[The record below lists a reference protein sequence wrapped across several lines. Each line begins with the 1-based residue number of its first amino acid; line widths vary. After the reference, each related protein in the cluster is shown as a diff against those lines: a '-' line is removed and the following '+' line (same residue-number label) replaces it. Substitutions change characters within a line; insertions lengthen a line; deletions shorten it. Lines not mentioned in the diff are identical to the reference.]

1 MLAIVAQI
9 SPKSQKPFSP
19 SLLGGFLKEK
29 APTHLSQNN

>member
-19 SLLGGFLKEK
+19 SLLGALKPQPIYLK
-29 APTHLSQNN
+29 IAI